1 MFNQK
6 EYIKSYIKD
15 NYKTI
20 KVRIRK
26 DDEML
31 INKINSV
38 DNVNKYIL
46 GLIKK
51 DVLENREYNYINN
64 NIKID
69 FELSKTMANL
79 VEKCEEADYL
89 DDYGLYMNLA
99 DAIDTQAKKEVSRHT
114 MTNREWNLL
123 IRRYVL

>member
-1 MFNQK
+1 MFNKQ
-6 EYIKSYIKD
+6 EYINSYIKD
-15 NYKTI
+15 KYKTI

-38 DNVNKYIL
+38 DNVNQYIL

-69 FELSKTMANL
+69 FELSRTMANL
-79 VEKCEEADYL
+79 VERCEEADYL

-114 MTNREWNLL
+114 MTDREWNLL
-123 IRRYVL
+123 VMRYVI